1 MIIPVRCFTCG
12 KVLADK
18 WLEYEKRVKE
28 YRLAM
33 ERDGTR
39 KPDQTLYLD
48 GSPIQ
53 TSVPT
58 PERRAMDELQLSRYC
73 CRKIF
78 LTHRNIMDKI

>member
-1 MIIPVRCFTCG
+1 MIVPIRCFTCG

-28 YRLAM
+28 YKLA
-33 ERDGTR
+33 DGTR
-39 KPDQTLYLD
+39 KSGEPLYLD
-48 GSPIQ
+48 GSPIRPD
-53 TSVPT
+53 VPT
-58 PERRAMDELQLSRYC
+58 PERRAMDELQLTRYC